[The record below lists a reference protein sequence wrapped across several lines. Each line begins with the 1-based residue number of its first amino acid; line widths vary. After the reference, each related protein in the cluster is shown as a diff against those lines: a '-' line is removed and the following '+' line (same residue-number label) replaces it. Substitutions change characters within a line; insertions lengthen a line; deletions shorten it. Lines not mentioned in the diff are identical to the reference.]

1 MRDESEWRNVW
12 EDDMTTEVR
21 TDIPPTVEQLS
32 AELDEAYKL
41 VARLS
46 IELAFA
52 RTTLGSFG
60 VFVADGLLAMLVDP

>member
-1 MRDESEWRNVW
+1 MKNEWHDVW
-12 EDDMTTEVR
+12 ADDMTTEVR

-32 AELDEAYKL
+32 AELDAAYQL

-52 RTTLGSFG
+52 RTTLGPIG
-60 VFVADGLLAMLVDP
+60 TLAADGLLAMLVDP